1 MSRSADDPNTAIQ
14 KIKPSV
20 GHIEN
25 QKNLVQE
32 MKQQLSAC
40 FFFARARCLSAG
52 LRSCGSPCGLVGNRT
67 HRQSVSA
74 VKNDALPTEPRG
86 PVLSTCDLNN
96 KKLEL

>member
-40 FFFARARCLSAG
+40 FFLPEPVAFRRVYG
-52 LRSCGSPCGLVGNRT
+52 LAAHL
-67 HRQSVSA
+67 A
-74 VKNDALPTEPRG
+74 D
-86 PVLSTCDLNN
+86 
-96 KKLEL
+96 